1 MMLYEADFGE
11 FIWRFV
17 EKRLI
22 TRQNFKM
29 LKKTKKFLVNMQTIR
44 LLVKRLKKDKRRR
57 RELCY

>member
-1 MMLYEADFGE
+1 MLYEADFGE
-11 FIWRFV
+11 FIWCFV

-44 LLVKRLKKDKRRR
+44 LLVKRLKKDKKRR